1 MGYLRRHKD
10 PSTPSVFTTIPSVK
24 LANETISNTTHPA
37 PVAEDEPSAKRSK
50 VAVDTPSTDSDQP
63 RTMPALRLGST
74 APDFE
79 AKTTQGPIKFH
90 EWLDNSWA
98 ILFSHPADKTPV
110 CTTEL
115 GEVAKLEQEWKK
127 RGVKTIGL
135 SCDDLGLHEEWIA
148 DINELS
154 NVDLKF
160 PIIADADRKVATLY
174 DMLDEQDAT
183 NKSASGLPFTVRSVF
198 VIDPAKKI
206 RLTLQ
211 YPASTG
217 RAFREILRAIDSL
230 QLGDANRI
238 TTPVNWEVGQAVI
251 VHPSVSNEEA
261 DKIFGAENVTHLK
274 PYLRMANLKK

>member
-1 MGYLRRHKD
+1 
-10 PSTPSVFTTIPSVK
+10 
-24 LANETISNTTHPA
+24 
-37 PVAEDEPSAKRSK
+37 
-50 VAVDTPSTDSDQP
+50 
-63 RTMPALRLGST
+63 MPALRLGSV

-90 EWLDNSWA
+90 DWLDGSWA

-115 GEVAKLEQEWKK
+115 GEVAKLEKEWKK

-135 SCDDLGLHEEWIA
+135 SCNDLGLHEEWIS

-160 PIIADADRKVATLY
+160 PIIADEDRKIATLY

-183 NKSASGLPFTVRSVF
+183 NKDDKGIPFTVRSVF
-198 VIDPAKKI
+198 VIDPQKKI

-217 RAFREILRAIDSL
+217 RQFNEILRCIDSL
-230 QLGDANRI
+230 QLGDRRKV
-238 TTPVNWEVGQAVI
+238 TTPVNWVPGSKVI
-251 VHPSVSNEEA
+251 IHPTVSNEEA
-261 DKIFGAENVTHLK
+261 EKIYGQENIEYAK
-274 PYLRMANLKK
+274 PYLRFTTLKAEA

>member
-1 MGYLRRHKD
+1 MGRHKD

-50 VAVDTPSTDSDQP
+50 VAVDTTSTQDKDQP

-79 AKTTQGPIKFH
+79 AKTTQGPIRFH
-90 EWLDNSWA
+90 EWLHNSWA

-160 PIIADADRKVATLY
+160 PIIADADRKVATL
-174 DMLDEQDAT
+174 
-183 NKSASGLPFTVRSVF
+183 F
-198 VIDPAKKI
+198 VIDPSKKI

-217 RAFREILRAIDSL
+217 RQFKEVLRCIDSL
-230 QLGDANRI
+230 QLGDKEKV
-238 TTPVNWEVGQAVI
+238 TTPVNWTPGSRVI
-251 VHPSVSNEEA
+251 IHPTVSDEEAKEKYGA
-261 DKIFGAENVTHLK
+261 DKIDFAK
-274 PYLRMANLKK
+274 SYLRFVSL

>member
-1 MGYLRRHKD
+1 
-10 PSTPSVFTTIPSVK
+10 
-24 LANETISNTTHPA
+24 
-37 PVAEDEPSAKRSK
+37 
-50 VAVDTPSTDSDQP
+50 
-63 RTMPALRLGST
+63 MPALRLGSV

-79 AKTTQGPIKFH
+79 AQTTQGPIKFH
-90 EWLDNSWA
+90 EWLGGSWA

-115 GEVAKLEQEWKK
+115 GEVARLQEEWKK

-135 SCDDLGLHEEWIA
+135 SCNDLGLHEEWIA

-160 PIIADADRKVATLY
+160 PIIADEDRKIATLY

-183 NKSASGLPFTVRSVF
+183 NKDDKGIPFTVRSVF
-198 VIDPAKKI
+198 IIDPSKKI

-217 RAFREILRAIDSL
+217 RQFSEVLRCIDSL
-230 QLGDANRI
+230 QLGDKHKI
-238 TTPVNWEVGQAVI
+238 TTPQGWTPGGKVI
-251 VHPSVSNEEA
+251 VHPSVSNDEA
-261 DKIFGAENVTHLK
+261 EKMFGQGNVEYAK
-274 PYLRMANLKK
+274 PYLRFTTLKNGS